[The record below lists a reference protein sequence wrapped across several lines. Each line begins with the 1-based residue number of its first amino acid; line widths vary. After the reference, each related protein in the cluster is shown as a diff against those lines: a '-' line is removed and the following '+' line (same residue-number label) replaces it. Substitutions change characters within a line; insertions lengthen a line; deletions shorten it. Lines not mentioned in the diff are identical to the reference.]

1 MINPNANLSP
11 EDSFLEYI
19 GNADEQSAEDVKAID
34 SLCKYSLIGRNDIE
48 DVVSYVMYNHE
59 KIGFINGYRY
69 AMQKV
74 GVV

>member
-1 MINPNANLSP
+1 MANSKDNVFP
-11 EDSFLEYI
+11 EDIFLEYMENSD
-19 GNADEQSAEDVKAID
+19 GQSAEDVKAID